1 MTRRKNLFQD
11 HWGIKNGGISSKK
24 KKLLSNTLNNDEF
37 VSGKHKVIFEEF
49 KSGTTKQM

>member
-24 KKLLSNTLNNDEF
+24 KKLFSNTLNNDMF
-37 VSGKHKVIFEEF
+37 VSGKYKVIFEEF
-49 KSGTTKQM
+49 KSGTTK